1 LHTRIVTMKKIFTL
15 ILCIVLVSFTSCVS
29 EKLSEEE
36 FTILWQEYLAR
47 EFIESFDEQ
56 QSSKQR
62 REIMDTVLQDYK
74 VSQQAFYSYCK
85 TKHPDKYKLFDVNP

>member
-1 LHTRIVTMKKIFTL
+1 MKKYFSL
-15 ILCIVLVSFTSCVS
+15 ILCIMLVSFTACIA
-29 EKLSEEE
+29 EKLSHEE
-36 FTILWQEYLAR
+36 FTILWQEYLTR
-47 EFIESFDEQ
+47 EFVESFDEQ

-74 VSQQAFYSYCK
+74 VNKQVFYNYCK

>member
-1 LHTRIVTMKKIFTL
+1 MKKISTL
-15 ILCIVLVSFTSCVS
+15 ILCIVLVFFTACVA

-47 EFIESFDEQ
+47 EFVESFDEQ

-62 REIMDTVLQDYK
+62 REIMDTVLQDFK
-74 VSQQAFYSYCK
+74 VSRQAFYNYCK
-85 TKHPDKYKLFDVNP
+85 AKHPDKYKFFDVNP